1 MHFIFILQQVEEMPE
16 RRMTGFV
23 EAYSDHPNLTI
34 TITNKDGEDFDK
46 ELSMDILRNLG
57 LVVSNF
63 SFYKYQLYYLV
74 SNIYLQMS
82 SVSLILTIYSQ
93 MTSMF

>member
-16 RRMTGFV
+16 RGMTGFV

-34 TITNKDGEDFDK
+34 TITNKDDEDFDK

-63 SFYKYQLYYLV
+63 SFTNINFIILLVTFIYKC
-74 SNIYLQMS
+74 LQ
-82 SVSLILTIYSQ
+82 SV
-93 MTSMF
+93 